1 MNAPLP
7 PQPQRELKPIVP
19 PEEPWKHCGIDLICD
34 MPANSLGFHH
44 ILVVVCY
51 LTKFVVARAL
61 KTKTT
66 REVLDNLQEIHLT
79 FGVLQIIQHDQGP
92 EFTSKVYHLIGLPSY
107 DYTYSKYRNS

>member
-7 PQPQRELKPIVP
+7 PQPQRELQPIAP

-44 ILVVVCY
+44 VLVVVCY
-51 LTKFVVARAL
+51 LSKFVVTRAL

-66 REVLDNLQEIHLT
+66 REVLDNLQDIYLT
-79 FGVLQIIQHDQGP
+79 FGVPQIIQLP
-92 EFTSKVYHLIGLPSY
+92 IFIIFTFNLRQVSTKMNFLLLPHC
-107 DYTYSKYRNS
+107 TN

>member
-7 PQPQRELKPIVP
+7 PQPQRELQPIAP

-44 ILVVVCY
+44 VLVVVCY
-51 LTKFVVARAL
+51 HSKLIVARAL

-66 REVLDNLQEIHLT
+66 REVLDNLQDIYLT
-79 FGVLQIIQHDQGP
+79 FGVPQMIQHDQGP
-92 EFTSKVYHLIGLPSY
+92 EFTSKVYHLIGLPY